1 MAGRQVTP
9 ALYGH
14 PAAGSPVLIS
24 APEYAK
30 HRLMAEVARREGAGE
45 LVRIDRAAFWD
56 AESGRW
62 RIRVRR
68 MAPPP
73 PRWRRPAATAGAV
86 LAVFTALVSA
96 GWWAMTT
103 LAALPG
109 LVALVLVLVLF
120 VAFTLRATSS
130 DRTTVTVTVE
140 VER

>member
-1 MAGRQVTP
+1 MVARSV
-9 ALYGH
+9 ALYARPSGT
-14 PAAGSPVLIS
+14 PVLIS

-30 HRLMAEVARREGAGE
+30 HQLMAEIVRRERAGE
-45 LVRIDRAAFWD
+45 LARIDRAAWWD
-56 AESGRW
+56 ADSRRW

-68 MAPPP
+68 LVPPP

-96 GWWAMTT
+96 GWWAMAT

-109 LVALVLVLVLF
+109 LVMLVLVLVLF